1 MKTRKNF
8 DLVWDFYRAS
18 QRLGV
23 LRATLEDAHTVSEFV
38 DQFKEC
44 QRLMSQVLAIMEQ
57 NGKGQNV

>member
-1 MKTRKNF
+1 MSIRKNM

-23 LRATLEDAHTVSEFV
+23 LGATLHDAPTIEQFA

-44 QRLMSQVLAIMEQ
+44 QRLMSEVLAIMEQ
-57 NGKGQNV
+57 NGKGDNV